1 MAKYSI
7 NKSLTG
13 SFDEIIIKVKDAL
26 KQEGFGVLTEINV
39 KETLKKKLS
48 VDYQNYLILGACHPI
63 SAYQALQA
71 EKEIGLLL
79 PCNVIV
85 YEEKGIVTVSAIK
98 PTSAMG
104 MVENQNVA
112 SLAQEVEAKLEKVIS
127 SL

>member
-7 NKSLTG
+7 NKSLAG
-13 SFDEIIIKVKDAL
+13 SFEETITKVEEAL
-26 KQEGFGVLTEINV
+26 KSEGFGVLTEINV
-39 KETLKKKLS
+39 KDTLKKKLN
-48 VDYQNYLILGACHPI
+48 VDYQNYLILGACHPQ
-63 SAYQALQA
+63 SAYKALEE

-85 YEEKGIVTVSAIK
+85 YEEKGVVTVSAIK

-104 MVENQNVA
+104 MVENQNIA
-112 SLAQEVEAKLEKVIS
+112 SLAQEVEEKLEKVIS